1 MIANHY
7 GLLQADNTYV
17 ALSAVKI
24 IRGTPKPSTAKCD
37 LNTYTLFLLAN
48 KKYPGCVRLTRILED
63 LSHDSVNRFL
73 LREQYEPK
81 DLFIELR
88 PHINLSGGT

>member
-1 MIANHY
+1 M
-7 GLLQADNTYV
+7 
-17 ALSAVKI
+17 K
-24 IRGTPKPSTAKCD
+24 R
-37 LNTYTLFLLAN
+37 
-48 KKYPGCVRLTRILED
+48 
-63 LSHDSVNRFL
+63 VNRFL